1 MVRYLYNLAT
11 EMGVGVDL
19 GNPIPALATAW
30 QQDRQQYVL
39 LATQLQGVEQR
50 LRDQTEELLTAQ
62 QRVKDLEVL
71 LETVLQRGTEPRISG
86 SLDHQIADADRI
98 STTEGDDLPSSVFLS
113 SPEESC
119 LVSLPSLETTP
130 GSLPSLESSTVSL
143 PVSLP
148 SGLESFPEMTDLQAQ
163 TDGNSSRT
171 AEDPASNVPLDK
183 EYQPNDDVLLSFQSI
198 PAPPE
203 SPAEN
208 QQNQESQEEPSLQ
221 EFLGQDR
228 TYILPPIES
237 REPIPGGD
245 FRSASPSSLETSL
258 VSLPSGLESSPEMT
272 NLQAQTDGHS
282 SRTAEDSASNV
293 PLDKEYQP
301 NDAVL
306 LSFQSVPTPPESP
319 AENQH
324 NQESQGEPSLQEF
337 LGQDRTYILP
347 LIKSTGPIPAGDFRS
362 ASPSSQETSSVSLPS
377 GLESFPEM
385 TDLQAQTDG
394 NSSRTAE
401 DSASNV
407 PLDEEYQP
415 DDAVLLSFQSIPTP
429 PQSLAENQQNQ
440 ESQGEPSLQEFLGQD
455 RMYILPPIESTGPI
469 PAGDFRSASP
479 SSQEGSLRLIHPALT
494 ITGTSDGSSEEEIP
508 STTASSSNLNS
519 SSSSI
524 SPSGAAH
531 VWTSAE
537 AFTSIQ
543 KAMQSVA
550 PPRCNN
556 MVRELKDIALW
567 STTSTARTI
576 ELGRGSNGA
585 VYLFRHAVTKDP
597 IALKNFPLSREP
609 AHRQRQLYVISEE
622 ASIQKD
628 LSAFRHFP
636 QYYGYVTVDCHTL
649 ALAMEFVGDAQRGKS
664 ITLADSLER
673 RPFGWTQEEK
683 FTIALD
689 IVEGIVTMHQQGFL
703 INDLKCNNILL
714 NEEEGRLRAK
724 IIDFGHATRRA
735 CPSRIYCLNEDAKRR
750 YRTEGLYNHVAPEVA
765 LDGQMPSIKSDTF
778 QIGRVFVRMGNRLH
792 LDALLNI
799 GLECCDLDPT
809 KRPSL
814 VYVLTVLKA
823 IELALQ

>member
-30 QQDRQQYVL
+30 QQDRQQNVL

-98 STTEGDDLPSSVFLS
+98 STTEGDDLPSSLSLS

-119 LVSLPSLETTP
+119 LVSLPSLDITP
-130 GSLPSLESSTVSL
+130 ASLPSLESSTVSR

-148 SGLESFPEMTDLQAQ
+148 SDLESFPEMTHLQAQ
-163 TDGNSSRT
+163 TDGN
-171 AEDPASNVPLDK
+171 
-183 EYQPNDDVLLSFQSI
+183 F
-198 PAPPE
+198 
-203 SPAEN
+203 
-208 QQNQESQEEPSLQ
+208 SQ
-221 EFLGQDR
+221 
-228 TYILPPIES
+228 
-237 REPIPGGD
+237 
-245 FRSASPSSLETSL
+245 
-258 VSLPSGLESSPEMT
+258 
-272 NLQAQTDGHS
+272 
-282 SRTAEDSASNV
+282 TAEDSASNV
-293 PLDKEYQP
+293 PLDEEYQP
-301 NDAVL
+301 IDAVL
-306 LSFQSVPTPPESP
+306 LSFQSIPTPPESP
-319 AENQH
+319 AENQQ

-347 LIKSTGPIPAGDFRS
+347 PIESTGLIPAGDFRS

-385 TDLQAQTDG
+385 TNLQAQTDG
-394 NSSRTAE
+394 NSSQTAE

-415 DDAVLLSFQSIPTP
+415 NDAVLLSFQSVPTP
-429 PQSLAENQQNQ
+429 PESPTENQQNQ
-440 ESQGEPSLQEFLGQD
+440 ESQGEPSPQEFLGQD
-455 RMYILPPIESTGPI
+455 RTYILPPIESTGPI

-479 SSQEGSLRLIHPALT
+479 SSQEGSLRLIHPALN
-494 ITGTSDGSSEEEIP
+494 ITRTSDGSSEEEFP

-524 SPSGAAH
+524 SSSGAAH

-537 AFTSIQ
+537 AFTSIH
-543 KAMQSVA
+543 KAMQSIT
-550 PPRCNN
+550 PPRCDN

-585 VYLFRHAVTKDP
+585 VYLFRHAMTKDP

-622 ASIQKD
+622 AGIQKD
-628 LSAFRHFP
+628 LSAFRNFP
-636 QYYGYVTVDCHTL
+636 RYYGYATVDCHTL

-673 RPFGWTQEEK
+673 RPSGWTQEEK

-689 IVEGIVTMHQQGFL
+689 IVEGVVKMHQQGFL

-714 NEEEGRLRAK
+714 SEEEGRLRAK
-724 IIDFGHATRRA
+724 IIDFGHATRLA

-814 VYVLTVLKA
+814 VYVSTVLKA

>member
-1 MVRYLYNLAT
+1 MVSF
-11 EMGVGVDL
+11 
-19 GNPIPALATAW
+19 PSH
-30 QQDRQQYVL
+30 
-39 LATQLQGVEQR
+39 
-50 LRDQTEELLTAQ
+50 
-62 QRVKDLEVL
+62 
-71 LETVLQRGTEPRISG
+71 ETS
-86 SLDHQIADADRI
+86 
-98 STTEGDDLPSSVFLS
+98 
-113 SPEESC
+113 
-119 LVSLPSLETTP
+119 
-130 GSLPSLESSTVSL
+130 
-143 PVSLP
+143 VSLP
-148 SGLESFPEMTDLQAQ
+148 SGLESFPEMTNLQAQ

-171 AEDPASNVPLDK
+171 AEDSASNVPLDE
-183 EYQPNDDVLLSFQSI
+183 EYQPINAVLLSFQSI
-198 PAPPE
+198 P
-203 SPAEN
+203 
-208 QQNQESQEEPSLQ
+208 
-221 EFLGQDR
+221 
-228 TYILPPIES
+228 
-237 REPIPGGD
+237 
-245 FRSASPSSLETSL
+245 
-258 VSLPSGLESSPEMT
+258 
-272 NLQAQTDGHS
+272 
-282 SRTAEDSASNV
+282 
-293 PLDKEYQP
+293 
-301 NDAVL
+301 
-306 LSFQSVPTPPESP
+306 TPPESP
-319 AENQH
+319 VENQQ

-347 LIKSTGPIPAGDFRS
+347 PIESTGPIPAGDFRS

-385 TDLQAQTDG
+385 TNLQAQTDG

-415 DDAVLLSFQSIPTP
+415 INSVLLSFQSIPTP
-429 PQSLAENQQNQ
+429 PESPVENQQNQESQGEPSLQEFLGQDRTYILPPIQSTGPIPAGDFRSASPSSQETSSVSLPSGLESFPEMTNLQAQTDGNSSRTAEDSASNVPLDEEYQPNDAVLLSFQSVPTPPKSPTENQQNQESQGEPSLQEFLGQDRTYILPLIESTGPIPAGDFRSASPSSQETSSVSLPSGLESFPEMTTLQAQTDGNSFRTAEDSASNVPLDEEYQPNDAVLLSFQSVPTPPKSPAENQQNQ

-455 RMYILPPIESTGPI
+455 RTYILPPIEST
-469 PAGDFRSASP
+469 GDFRSASP
-479 SSQEGSLRLIHPALT
+479 SSQEGSLRLVHPALN
-494 ITGTSDGSSEEEIP
+494 ITGTSDGSSEKEIP

-524 SPSGAAH
+524 SSSGAAH

-537 AFTSIQ
+537 AFTSIH
-543 KAMQSVA
+543 KAMQSVT

-636 QYYGYVTVDCHTL
+636 QYYGYITVDCHTL

-673 RPFGWTQEEK
+673 TPSRWTQEEK

-724 IIDFGHATRRA
+724 IIDFGHATRCA

-778 QIGRVFVRMGNRLH
+778 QIGRVLVRMGNRLH

-799 GLECCDLDPT
+799 GHECCDWNPT

-823 IELALQ
+823 IESALQ